1 MIRIQRN
8 FTGSHTVIGHDLDQ
22 TIYIKRFTRP
32 GVKRFWVSN
41 ALPRGVEFDTFAQCR
56 RAVLDHLNGAA

>member
-22 TIYIKRFTRP
+22 TIYIKNLEAGREMVL
-32 GVKRFWVSN
+32 GQ
-41 ALPRGVEFDTFAQCR
+41 QCPAAR
-56 RAVLDHLNGAA
+56 RRVRHLRSVPTCS